1 MAAKLGLNVE
11 FIAGDWRHGADPQ
24 AIEKRLRAD
33 ADKRIKAVC
42 VVHNETSTGVTSRIA
57 EVRRAID
64 AAQHPAL
71 FMVDTISSLASMD
84 YRHDEWG
91 VDVTVAGSQKGLML
105 PPGLSFNC
113 ISPKAL
119 TASKAARLP
128 RSYWAW
134 DEMTANGKNGYF
146 PYTPATNLLYGLA
159 EALKMLDEEGLDAVF
174 ARHQRHAEAAR
185 RAVRAWGLEVYAL
198 DPREYSASLTGVLMP
213 AGHDADR
220 LRKVILD
227 AFELSLG
234 TGLTKPVEI
243 VVAAGA
249 GGASDQM
256 ARMMQ
261 AAVQKNGLMKQPMVV
276 SLKGGASG
284 AEALMYMK
292 SSAGDPNKVLI
303 AYSLIYMLPLSAK
316 IPFNWRELSPVSLI
330 ALDQFV
336 LWDNTTL
343 PHANVKDFIAAA
355 KAANPPFKMGGTGSK
370 REDHVLTVFIEK
382 KTGAK
387 FAYLPYKSG
396 GEAATQLV
404 GNHTQSNVNNPSENL
419 EVWRAGQVRA
429 LCVFDKER
437 IGYKTK
443 VTDKQ
448 SWNDIPT
455 CKEEGL
461 DVQYLMLRAMFLPGK
476 VTPEQAAFYVDLFKK
491 VTQTAE
497 YKDYMEKQA
506 LKPIFL
512 TGSDMLKFLE
522 EDDTLN
528 KNLMTEAGFVA
539 N

>member
-1 MAAKLGLNVE
+1 MKGFAKT
-11 FIAGDWRHGADPQ
+11 AGAL
-24 AIEKRLRAD
+24 AI
-33 ADKRIKAVC
+33 
-42 VVHNETSTGVTSRIA
+42 
-57 EVRRAID
+57 
-64 AAQHPAL
+64 
-71 FMVDTISSLASMD
+71 MLASMP
-84 YRHDEWG
+84 
-91 VDVTVAGSQKGLML
+91 A
-105 PPGLSFNC
+105 
-113 ISPKAL
+113 I
-119 TASKAARLP
+119 
-128 RSYWAW
+128 AW
-134 DEMTANGKNGYF
+134 Q
-146 PYTPATNLLYGLA
+146 P
-159 EALKMLDEEGLDAVF
+159 
-174 ARHQRHAEAAR
+174 
-185 RAVRAWGLEVYAL
+185 
-198 DPREYSASLTGVLMP
+198 S
-213 AGHDADR
+213 
-220 LRKVILD
+220 
-227 AFELSLG
+227 
-234 TGLTKPVEI
+234 KPVEI

-256 ARMMQ
+256 ACMMQ
-261 AAVQKNGLMKQPMVV
+261 AAIQKNGLMKQPMIV
-276 SLKGGASG
+276 SLKGAASG

-292 SSAGDPNKVLI
+292 SGEGDPNKVLI

-316 IPFNWRELSPVSLI
+316 IPFNWRDLTPVAVI

-343 PHANVKDFIAAA
+343 PYKTVKEFIEAA

-404 GNHTQSNVNNPSENL
+404 GNHTQANVNNPSENL

-437 IGYKTK
+437 VQYKSK
-443 VTDKQ
+443 VTEKM
-448 SWNDIPT
+448 SWSDIPT

-476 VTPEQAAFYVDLFKK
+476 VTADQTRYYVDLFRK
-491 VTQTAE
+491 VTQTSE

-512 TGSDMLKFLE
+512 TGKEMLKFLE

-528 KNLMTEAGFVA
+528 KSLMTEAGFVA
-539 N
+539 K

>member
-1 MAAKLGLNVE
+1 MRTFSLFALALAAAA
-11 FIAGDWRHGADPQ
+11 FIASA
-24 AIEKRLRAD
+24 
-33 ADKRIKAVC
+33 
-42 VVHNETSTGVTSRIA
+42 
-57 EVRRAID
+57 
-64 AAQHPAL
+64 
-71 FMVDTISSLASMD
+71 F
-84 YRHDEWG
+84 
-91 VDVTVAGSQKGLML
+91 
-105 PPGLSFNC
+105 
-113 ISPKAL
+113 
-119 TASKAARLP
+119 
-128 RSYWAW
+128 AW
-134 DEMTANGKNGYF
+134 E
-146 PYTPATNLLYGLA
+146 P
-159 EALKMLDEEGLDAVF
+159 
-174 ARHQRHAEAAR
+174 
-185 RAVRAWGLEVYAL
+185 
-198 DPREYSASLTGVLMP
+198 
-213 AGHDADR
+213 
-220 LRKVILD
+220 
-227 AFELSLG
+227 
-234 TGLTKPVEI
+234 TKPVEI

-261 AAVQKNGLMKQPMVV
+261 AAVQKNKLMKEPMVV

-316 IPFNWRELSPVSLI
+316 IPFDWRELTPVSVI

-343 PHANVKDFIAAA
+343 PYKSVKEFINAA

-370 REDHVLTVFIEK
+370 REDHVLTVFLEK

-419 EVWRAGQVRA
+419 EVWRAGQVRP

-437 IGYKTK
+437 IQYKNK
-443 VTDKQ
+443 VTDSM
-448 SWNDIPT
+448 SWHDIPT
-455 CKEEGL
+455 CKDEGV

-476 VTPEQAAFYVDLFKK
+476 VTAEQTTFYVDLFKK
-491 VTQTAE
+491 LTQTAE

-506 LKPIFL
+506 LKPVFL
-512 TGSDMLKFLE
+512 SGKDMLKFLQ
-522 EDDTLN
+522 EDEALN

-539 N
+539 K